1 MNTDNRLSF
10 GPSLEN
16 IVYLYLASHDY
27 QLSIGKIGKLECD
40 FIVRKKM
47 EIMLIFKLLI
57 LCKVKI

>member
-10 GPSLEN
+10 GLSLEN

-27 QLSIGKIGKLECD
+27 QISIGKIGKLECD

-47 EIMLIFKLLI
+47 GIMLIFKLLI